1 MCDELIVIY
10 PIKLYNVEQ
19 YNEMN
24 RQGGSIIMTKTIG
37 ELCKQLKGIYNLSGS
52 ADTVVTGISS
62 DSRDIEAGY
71 LFVCISGAHVDGAA
85 FAAQAVEK
93 GAVAVLTTKHLD
105 LPSSAVQIQVPDIHH
120 ALEDMVPFFYDYPGK
135 KMRMIG
141 VTGTNGKTTT
151 THIIAH
157 ILRSAGHHVGVI
169 GTIHALIDDE
179 ELPIHNTTPDVVE
192 LQRFLALMYE
202 KGMTHVVMEVSS
214 HALAL
219 ERVAGIEYDTAV
231 FTNLTQDHLDFHKTM
246 ENYVAAKAK
255 LFQSLTA
262 ADHVKEHKT
271 AIVNVDD
278 PWSKQILDACHCQV
292 LTYGVEK
299 DADLKGS
306 NLNVE
311 LKRSSFDVV
320 GPFVNVHLNMNI
332 TGLFNVYNTLAAIGA
347 AHAEGID
354 EATIDKAIQTF
365 HSVAGRFELV
375 EAGQPFAI
383 VVDYSHTPD
392 SLEKA
397 LETARAMNPNHVI
410 AVFGCGGDRDR
421 TKRPIMGRIG
431 AELADIPIVTS
442 DNPRSENPDAIVAE
456 VEEGVKQG
464 LKAGQHHEVI
474 VNRREAIYRAVEL
487 AQENDIIVIAGK
499 GHETYQILND
509 GTIHFDDREE
519 ARNAVRDLHRGDK

>member
-1 MCDELIVIY
+1 M
-10 PIKLYNVEQ
+10 
-19 YNEMN
+19 
-24 RQGGSIIMTKTIG
+24 KTVSD
-37 ELCKQLKGIYNLSGS
+37 LCKQIKGIYNIDGNEN
-52 ADTVVTGISS
+52 VQITGISS
-62 DSRDIEAGY
+62 DSRDIKAGD
-71 LFVCISGAHVDGAA
+71 LFVCISGVHVDGAA

-93 GAVAVLTTKHLD
+93 GAVAVLTTKHLN
-105 LPSSAVQIQVPDIHH
+105 LPSKATQIMVPEIHH
-120 ALEDMVPFFYDYPGK
+120 ALEDMVPYFYDYPGK

-157 ILRSAGHHVGVI
+157 ILRAAGYHVGII

-192 LQRFLALMYE
+192 LQKFLALMYE

-214 HALAL
+214 HALDL
-219 ERVAGIEYDTAV
+219 QRVAGIEFDTAV
-231 FTNLTQDHLDFHKTM
+231 FTNLTQDHLDFHHTM

-255 LFQSLTA
+255 LFKSLSM
-262 ADHVKEHKT
+262 EHHCKDNKT

-278 PWSKQILDACHCQV
+278 PWAGHILKACQCKV
-292 LTYGVEK
+292 LTYGVEGE
-299 DADLKGS
+299 ADLKGS
-306 NLNVE
+306 NLKVE
-311 LKRSSFDVV
+311 LKKSAFDVT
-320 GPFVNVHLNMNI
+320 GPFGSVHLNMNI

-354 EATIDKAIQTF
+354 TETIDKAIQTF

-375 EAGQPFAI
+375 EAGQDFAI

-397 LETARAMNPNHVI
+397 LTTARAMNPNRI
-410 AVFGCGGDRDR
+410 LAVFGCGGDRDR
-421 TKRPIMGRIG
+421 TKRPIMGKIA
-431 AELADIPIVTS
+431 AENADIPIVTS

-456 VEEGVKQG
+456 VEVGVKQG
-464 LKAGQHHEVI
+464 LKEGQHHEVI
-474 VNRREAIYRAVEL
+474 VDRRSAIRRAVEL
-487 AQENDIIVIAGK
+487 AQTGDIIVIAGK

-519 ARNAVRDLHRGDK
+519 ARNAVTALLKGDK

>member
-1 MCDELIVIY
+1 
-10 PIKLYNVEQ
+10 
-19 YNEMN
+19 
-24 RQGGSIIMTKTIG
+24 MTKTIG

-397 LETARAMNPNHVI
+397 LETARAMNSNHVI

>member
-1 MCDELIVIY
+1 M
-10 PIKLYNVEQ
+10 
-19 YNEMN
+19 M
-24 RQGGSIIMTKTIG
+24 KTVG
-37 ELCKQLKGIYNLSGS
+37 ELCKQMKGIYNLDG
-52 ADTVVTGISS
+52 AANTPVTGITS
-62 DSRDIEAGY
+62 DSRNVQPGD
-71 LFVCISGAHVDGAA
+71 LFVCISGVHVDGAA

-105 LPSSAVQIQVPDIHH
+105 LPKGTVQIMTPEIHH
-120 ALEDMVPFFYDYPGK
+120 ALEDMVPYFYDYPGK

-157 ILRSAGHHVGVI
+157 ILRAAGHHVGVL

-192 LQRFLALMYE
+192 LQRFLALMLE

-219 ERVAGIEYDTAV
+219 NRVAGIEFDTAV

-255 LFQSLTA
+255 LFQSLSA
-262 ADHVKEHKT
+262 PDHIKDNKT
-271 AIVNVDD
+271 AIVNIDD
-278 PWSKQILDACHCQV
+278 DWADHILRACHCKV

-299 DADLKGS
+299 KADLQGS
-306 NLNVE
+306 NLKVE
-311 LKRSSFDVV
+311 LKKSSFDVT
-320 GPFVNVHLNMNI
+320 GPFGSVHLNMNI

-347 AHAEGID
+347 AHAEGVD
-354 EATIDKAIQTF
+354 TKTIDSAIQTF
-365 HSVAGRFELV
+365 HAVAGRFELV
-375 EAGQPFAI
+375 EAGQDFAI

-397 LETARAMNPNHVI
+397 LTTARAMKPNRII

-421 TKRPIMGRIG
+421 TKRPIMGKI
-431 AELADIPIVTS
+431 AAQEADIPIVTS
-442 DNPRSENPDAIVAE
+442 DNPRSEDPEAIVRE
-456 VEEGVKQG
+456 VEAGVEQG
-464 LKAGQHHEVI
+464 LKPGQHHEVI
-474 VNRREAIYRAVEL
+474 VDRRSAIRRAVEL
-487 AQENDIIVIAGK
+487 AKTGDIILIAGK
-499 GHETYQILND
+499 GHETYQILNS

-519 ARNAVRDLHRGDK
+519 ARNAVLARKGNH

>member
-1 MCDELIVIY
+1 M
-10 PIKLYNVEQ
+10 
-19 YNEMN
+19 
-24 RQGGSIIMTKTIG
+24 KTVQ
-37 ELCKQLKGIYNLSGS
+37 ELCKQIKGIYTIDGNSN
-52 ADTVVTGISS
+52 TQITGISS
-62 DSRDIEAGY
+62 DSRDIQQGY
-71 LFVCISGAHVDGAA
+71 LFVCISGVHVDGAK

-93 GAVAVLTTKHLD
+93 GAAAVLTTRHLD
-105 LPSSAVQIQVPDIHH
+105 LPHGAVQILVPEIHH
-120 ALEDMVPFFYDYPGK
+120 ALEDMVPYFYDYPGK

-157 ILRSAGHHVGVI
+157 ILRAAGYHVGVI

-219 ERVAGIEYDTAV
+219 NRVAGIEYDTAV

-255 LFQSLTA
+255 LFQSLTLT
-262 ADHVKEHKT
+262 DHVKDNKT
-271 AIVNVDD
+271 AIVNIDD
-278 PWSKQILDACHCQV
+278 PWAKDILKACQCKV
-292 LTYGVEK
+292 MTYGVEQ

-306 NLNVE
+306 DLKVE
-311 LKRSSFDVV
+311 LKKSSFAVV
-320 GPFVNVHLNMNI
+320 GPFVNVQLHMNI

-347 AHAEGID
+347 AHAEGVD

-365 HSVAGRFELV
+365 HSVPGRFELV
-375 EAGQPFAI
+375 EAGQDFAI

-392 SLEKA
+392 SLQKA
-397 LETARAMNPNHVI
+397 LETARAMKPNRI
-410 AVFGCGGDRDR
+410 LAVFGCGGDRDK
-421 TKRPIMGRIG
+421 TKRPIMGKIG
-431 AELADIPIVTS
+431 AQLADIPIVTS
-442 DNPRSENPDAIVAE
+442 DNPRSEDPDTIVAE
-456 VEEGVKQG
+456 VEAGVKQG
-464 LKAGQHHEVI
+464 LNPGQHHEVI
-474 VNRREAIYRAVEL
+474 VDRRTAICRAVEL
-487 AQENDIIVIAGK
+487 AQPGDIVLIAGK
-499 GHETYQILND
+499 GHETYQILKN

-519 ARNAVRDLHRGDK
+519 ARKAVQKLHKGDNK

>member
-1 MCDELIVIY
+1 M
-10 PIKLYNVEQ
+10 
-19 YNEMN
+19 
-24 RQGGSIIMTKTIG
+24 IMTKTVG
-37 ELCKQLKGIYNLSGS
+37 ELCKQIKGIYNLNGS
-52 ADTVVTGISS
+52 ADTVITGISS
-62 DSRDIEAGY
+62 DSRQIESGY
-71 LFVCISGAHVDGAA
+71 LFVCISGVHVDGAA

-105 LPSSAVQIQVPDIHH
+105 LPKSTVQIQVPDIHH

-157 ILRSAGHHVGVI
+157 ILRAAGYHVGVI

-192 LQRFLALMYE
+192 LQHFLALMQE

-219 ERVAGIEYDTAV
+219 NRVAGIEYDTAV

-262 ADHVKEHKT
+262 ADHVKENKT
-271 AIVNVDD
+271 AVVNIDD
-278 PWSKQILDACHCQV
+278 PWSKDILNACHCKV

-306 NLNVE
+306 NLKVE
-311 LKRSSFDVV
+311 LKKSSFDVV

-347 AHAEGID
+347 AHAEGVD

-365 HSVAGRFELV
+365 HSVPGRFELV
-375 EAGQPFAI
+375 EAGQDFAI

-392 SLEKA
+392 SLQKA
-397 LETARAMNPNHVI
+397 LETARAMKPNRI
-410 AVFGCGGDRDR
+410 LAVFGCGGDRDK

-442 DNPRSENPDAIVAE
+442 DNPRSENPETIVEE
-456 VEEGVKQG
+456 VEAGVKEG
-464 LKAGQHHEVI
+464 LKPGQHHEVI
-474 VNRREAIYRAVEL
+474 VNRRDAIYRAVEL
-487 AQENDIIVIAGK
+487 AQTNDIIVIAGK

-519 ARNAVRDLHRGDK
+519 ARNAVHALHRGDK

>member
-1 MCDELIVIY
+1 
-10 PIKLYNVEQ
+10 
-19 YNEMN
+19 
-24 RQGGSIIMTKTIG
+24 MTKTIG

-62 DSRDIEAGY
+62 DSREIEAGY

-105 LPSSAVQIQVPDIHH
+105 LPSSTVQIQVPDIHH

-219 ERVAGIEYDTAV
+219 DRVAGIEYDTAV

-255 LFQSLTA
+255 LFQSLT
-262 ADHVKEHKT
+262 
-271 AIVNVDD
+271 
-278 PWSKQILDACHCQV
+278 
-292 LTYGVEK
+292 
-299 DADLKGS
+299 
-306 NLNVE
+306 
-311 LKRSSFDVV
+311 
-320 GPFVNVHLNMNI
+320 
-332 TGLFNVYNTLAAIGA
+332 
-347 AHAEGID
+347 
-354 EATIDKAIQTF
+354 
-365 HSVAGRFELV
+365 
-375 EAGQPFAI
+375 
-383 VVDYSHTPD
+383 
-392 SLEKA
+392 
-397 LETARAMNPNHVI
+397 
-410 AVFGCGGDRDR
+410 
-421 TKRPIMGRIG
+421 
-431 AELADIPIVTS
+431 
-442 DNPRSENPDAIVAE
+442 
-456 VEEGVKQG
+456 
-464 LKAGQHHEVI
+464 
-474 VNRREAIYRAVEL
+474 
-487 AQENDIIVIAGK
+487 
-499 GHETYQILND
+499 
-509 GTIHFDDREE
+509 
-519 ARNAVRDLHRGDK
+519 

>member
-1 MCDELIVIY
+1 
-10 PIKLYNVEQ
+10 
-19 YNEMN
+19 
-24 RQGGSIIMTKTIG
+24 MTKTIG

-456 VEEGVKQG
+456 VEEGVKQR

>member
-1 MCDELIVIY
+1 MKTVI
-10 PIKLYNVEQ
+10 
-19 YNEMN
+19 
-24 RQGGSIIMTKTIG
+24 
-37 ELCKQLKGIYNLSGS
+37 ELCQQIKGVYNIDGNGS
-52 ADTVVTGISS
+52 VEIKGISS
-62 DSRDIEAGY
+62 DSRHIEPGY
-71 LFVCISGAHVDGAA
+71 LFVCIAGVHVNGAA
-85 FAAQAVEK
+85 YAAQAVEK

-105 LPSSAVQIQVPDIHH
+105 LPKDAVQIMVPDIHH
-120 ALEDMVPFFYDYPGK
+120 ALEDMVPYFYDYPGK

-157 ILRSAGHHVGVI
+157 ILRATGHHVGVL

-192 LQRFLALMYE
+192 LQHFLALMYE

-219 ERVAGIEYDTAV
+219 NRVAGIEFDTAV

-262 ADHVKEHKT
+262 GEPVKDNKT

-278 PWSKQILDACHCQV
+278 DWSDNILAACHCKV

-299 DADLKGS
+299 DADFKGANLK
-306 NLNVE
+306 VE
-311 LKRSSFDVV
+311 LKKSSFDVT
-320 GPFVNVHLNMNI
+320 GPFGSVHLNMNI
-332 TGLFNVYNTLAAIGA
+332 TGLFNVYNTLAAVA
-347 AHAEGID
+347 AAYAEGVD
-354 EATIDKAIQTF
+354 TQTIDKAIQTF
-365 HSVAGRFELV
+365 HSVPGRFELV
-375 EAGQPFAI
+375 EAGQDFAI

-397 LETARAMNPNHVI
+397 LTTARALHPNRI
-410 AVFGCGGDRDR
+410 ICVFGCGGDRDK
-421 TKRPIMGRIG
+421 TKRPIMGKIA
-431 AELADIPIVTS
+431 AEEADIPIVTS
-442 DNPRSENPDAIVAE
+442 DNPRSENPDTIVAE
-456 VEEGVKQG
+456 VEAGVKEG
-464 LKAGQHHEVI
+464 LKPGQHHEVI
-474 VNRREAIYRAVEL
+474 VDRRTAINRAVEI
-487 AQENDIIVIAGK
+487 AQTGDIILIAGK
-499 GHETYQILND
+499 GHETYQILNT

-519 ARNAVRDLHRGDK
+519 ARIAVVALQEK